1 MELDEMLR
9 ELIREWKRVK
19 RTIVRLEA
27 QQRES
32 EAQTK
37 IRRRGRK
44 SMGPEERLEVS
55 ERMKQYW
62 RARRAKQDPSQPQEP
77 PPGNETNSCPCE

>member
-1 MELDEMLR
+1 MELDAMLR

-27 QQRES
+27 QQRRL

-37 IRRRGRK
+37 VTRRGRK
-44 SMGPEERLEVS
+44 SMGQEERLEVS
-55 ERMKQYW
+55 QRMKEYW
-62 RARRAKQDPSQPQEP
+62 RARRAKQEADSPSDQ
-77 PPGNETNSCPCE
+77 TTSCACE